1 MELPY
6 GVALFLCF
14 FEFAWAHWA
23 YWAHYGA
30 LICSWNAMLV
40 STLATDA
47 TTAMDASYIVV
58 CKNKVFT

>member
-1 MELPY
+1 M
-6 GVALFLCF
+6 ALFFVLL
-14 FEFAWAHWA
+14 WAVWADWA

-30 LICSWNAMLV
+30 LICSWNEMLV